1 MKAIWAEGTNLSLS
15 ILVMIQLNVVEPYK
29 ILGHV

>member
-1 MKAIWAEGTNLSLS
+1 MKAIRAEGTNLSLS

-29 ILGHV
+29 ILGYV